1 MCTAKKTLENLIHI
15 AIPCTLA
22 VFTKKSRL
30 IKHIQS
36 TPSPP
41 ISQEINIKTA
51 VEVAWKKFV
60 VKSRT
65 VVSRNICSV
74 ILFSVETVQGCL
86 CIQLNQIGLFD
97 KIVNV
102 ENFFFEK
109 AIREISFLH
118 LKGKAA

>member
-65 VVSRNICSV
+65 VVSRNIDQL
-74 ILFSVETVQGCL
+74 IFNIHLFVQQTIKK
-86 CIQLNQIGLFD
+86 CIFD
-97 KIVNV
+97 CV
-102 ENFFFEK
+102 FEMK
-109 AIREISFLH
+109 S
-118 LKGKAA
+118 

>member
-41 ISQEINIKTA
+41 ISQEINIKTD
-51 VEVAWKKFV
+51 
-60 VKSRT
+60 
-65 VVSRNICSV
+65 NIQ
-74 ILFSVETVQGCL
+74 I
-86 CIQLNQIGLFD
+86 IQLRVYVLELF
-97 KIVNV
+97 KPSQNIYSPIN
-102 ENFFFEK
+102 
-109 AIREISFLH
+109 
-118 LKGKAA
+118 